1 MCFSDV
7 KDQWSDIE
15 KLQIFVYSQGLGVS
29 FITLDEYPL
38 NLVPFDND
46 LLSLEMDGAFKVQFY
61 FNMIG

>member
-1 MCFSDV
+1 MILKNYKF
-7 KDQWSDIE
+7 
-15 KLQIFVYSQGLGVS
+15 LFNSQGLGVS

-61 FNMIG
+61 FNMFGWIGVFIA